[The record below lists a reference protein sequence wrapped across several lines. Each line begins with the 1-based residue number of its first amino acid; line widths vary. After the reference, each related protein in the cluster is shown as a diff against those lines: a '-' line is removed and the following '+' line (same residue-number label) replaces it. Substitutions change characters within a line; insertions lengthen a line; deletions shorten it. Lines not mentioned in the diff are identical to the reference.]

1 MASPQ
6 NGLPPTTTPV
16 PASGDPLL
24 DSLTGDY
31 KAGGPLGTGAI
42 LSFSFPWSASGTAT
56 WASTPNYSPL
66 DEPASGFALSPM
78 QQAAFRSAL
87 ASWSQVANLQFVEV
101 ADNPDAVG
109 DIRIAWT
116 GVPNPPSD
124 AWTWQSSG
132 FWANAGD
139 IWLSDALMGGQPDAD
154 WQAGGFNYMALI
166 HELGHSLWLKHPFEG
181 GAVMPADTDTNQ
193 YTVMS
198 YTEHPH
204 YLFVRYHPA
213 VLEPD
218 GSVTVSWDV
227 VPVYPS
233 TPMLLDVAA
242 IQRLYGANM
251 GWHTGND
258 VYTFDPDT
266 PFIMTL
272 WDAGGVDTISASN
285 FSTSC
290 LIDLREGH
298 YSSLHILPDPS
309 ITGLMD
315 PPVVPSLP
323 SDYDGTDNLAIAWGA
338 VFENAIAGTG
348 NDVLIGN
355 AVANSLTGG
364 AGNDTL
370 DGGEGA
376 DTAVFAGS
384 RAGAVIAW
392 DAVTAQFTITTAPD
406 GTDVVR
412 NVEQFSFAG
421 QIFSAAQLND
431 HVAPTVVA
439 SSPADG
445 STGLAPDS
453 PIRFTFSEGIE
464 RGVGSIVLR
473 TDAGALVESFDVAS
487 SARLSIAGNTLT
499 IDPTT
504 ELDVFTA
511 YRIEFSP
518 GAVHDLAGNP
528 FAASSTYGFTTGTVD
543 GLYHFFIVAFDA
555 APGVVYMGQL
565 AEAWNFGLSLQEIV
579 DIFTTK
585 AQFTDS
591 YPLSLT
597 HAQLASELVTHI
609 IKSSASAEARAEAV
623 ADVTAALDAGWSRGE
638 VIYTVFGNLAAKPLD
653 DAKWG
658 GTAQQFHH
666 EIDVARYYTETLH
679 QGTTDLPT
687 LRAVIAGVTQSSDTS
702 SPEKIQAL
710 IDAALLPHPASAAL
724 ASMPDLTLVG
734 SATGDFSMTGLD
746 QPWVG

>member
-1 MASPQ
+1 
-6 NGLPPTTTPV
+6 
-16 PASGDPLL
+16 
-24 DSLTGDY
+24 
-31 KAGGPLGTGAI
+31 
-42 LSFSFPWSASGTAT
+42 
-56 WASTPNYSPL
+56 
-66 DEPASGFALSPM
+66 
-78 QQAAFRSAL
+78 
-87 ASWSQVANLQFVEV
+87 
-101 ADNPDAVG
+101 
-109 DIRIAWT
+109 
-116 GVPNPPSD
+116 
-124 AWTWQSSG
+124 
-132 FWANAGD
+132 
-139 IWLSDALMGGQPDAD
+139 
-154 WQAGGFNYMALI
+154 
-166 HELGHSLWLKHPFEG
+166 
-181 GAVMPADTDTNQ
+181 
-193 YTVMS
+193 
-198 YTEHPH
+198 
-204 YLFVRYHPA
+204 
-213 VLEPD
+213 
-218 GSVTVSWDV
+218 
-227 VPVYPS
+227 
-233 TPMLLDVAA
+233 
-242 IQRLYGANM
+242 
-251 GWHTGND
+251 
-258 VYTFDPDT
+258 
-266 PFIMTL
+266 
-272 WDAGGVDTISASN
+272 
-285 FSTSC
+285 
-290 LIDLREGH
+290 
-298 YSSLHILPDPS
+298 
-309 ITGLMD
+309 
-315 PPVVPSLP
+315 
-323 SDYDGTDNLAIAWGA
+323 

-453 PIRFTFSEGIE
+453 PIRFTFSEVIE

-518 GAVHDLAGNP
+518 GAVRDLAGNP

-734 SATGDFSMTGLD
+734 SADLQGFVLLSEGF
-746 QPWVG
+746 GA